1 MPPTFA
7 AATITASG
15 FAERRY
21 AAVSSWRSK
30 SRRSWPIVRTSQ
42 SASPSR
48 RTMAEPTMPRWP
60 ATKTRRP
67 RRSNSGAVAVAAAGG
82 SVAAAMALLLEP
94 DRIEV
99 GLDHVLHKLVE
110 RHAMPPAE
118 QVVRLARIAD
128 QGPDFGRAEI
138 ARVDLDEH
146 MAGFLIQSFLV
157 GAGAFPDDAAA
168 DAGERFFDELAH
180 RMRFARRQHKVVGLV
195 LLHDPPHAFDI
206 VAGVAPIA
214 LGVEIAEKQR
224 RLQAELD
231 GCHGAG
237 DLTRHEGLA
246 ADRTLVVEQNAV
258 RGVHAVGFAIVHGDP
273 VGVEFCRR
281 IGRARMKRRR
291 FLLRRL
297 LRLAVELR
305 RRGLIEAGQLFPA
318 QDADRL
324 Q

>member
-30 SRRSWPIVRTSQ
+30 SRRSWPIVKTSQ
-42 SASPSR
+42 SISASR

-67 RRSNSGAVAVAAAGG
+67 RRSNSGAFAAWAVPPG
-82 SVAAAMALLLEP
+82 SVAAAMTLLLEP
-94 DRIEV
+94 DRLEV
-99 GLDHVLHKLVE
+99 GLHHLIHQLVE

-118 QVVRLARIAD
+118 LVVRLARVSD
-128 QGPDFGRAEI
+128 QGLDFGRTEI
-138 ARVDLDEH
+138 ARIDRDEH
-146 MAGFLIQSFLV
+146 LAGFLIQSLLV
-157 GAGAFPDDAAA
+157 GALTFPDDGAA
-168 DAGERFFDELAH
+168 DTGERLFDELAH
-180 RMRFARRQHKVVGLV
+180 RMRFPGGEHIIVGLV

-214 LGVEIAEKQR
+214 LRVEIAEKQR

-231 GCHGAG
+231 GRHRTG
-237 DLTRHEGLA
+237 DLARHEGLA
-246 ADRTLVVEQNAV
+246 ADRAFVVEQNSV
-258 RGVHAVGFAIVHGDP
+258 RGVHAVGFAIGHGDP
-273 VGVEFCRR
+273 VGVEFCCR
-281 IGRARMKRRR
+281 IGRARIKRRR

-297 LRLAVELR
+297 LRLAIELR
-305 RRGLIEAGQLFPA
+305 RRGLIEPGQLFPA
-318 QDADRL
+318 
-324 Q
+324 